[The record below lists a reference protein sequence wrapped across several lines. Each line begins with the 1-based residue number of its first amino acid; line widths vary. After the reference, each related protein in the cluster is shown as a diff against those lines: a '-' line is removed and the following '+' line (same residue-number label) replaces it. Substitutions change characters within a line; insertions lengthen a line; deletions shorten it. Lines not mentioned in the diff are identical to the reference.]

1 MSWNPCGRSAL
12 LRPRVT
18 TMLVLLSAA
27 CRPTTGTLP
36 DRLAQRFTAEHIV
49 RQADDQTF
57 RYTYYSR
64 ATQGPRWEERDAS
77 IIVTQQS
84 VFIHKNGKV
93 GLDLTATTRKATEV
107 RRDGDRVI
115 IGAGSGQSKVS
126 WSFRPPEDA
135 AGWAASIRAVIDP
148 APEPAPSP
156 DPK

>member
-1 MSWNPCGRSAL
+1 MPQRLA
-12 LRPRVT
+12 PIAV
-18 TMLVLLSAA
+18 VLLIVA
-27 CRPTTGTLP
+27 CRPTTGALP
-36 DRLAQRFTAEHIV
+36 PDLAQRFAAEHIV

-84 VFIHKNGKV
+84 VFVHKNGKV
-93 GLDLTATTRKATEV
+93 GLDLSATSRKATEV

-115 IGAGSGQSKVS
+115 IGAGSGQSKVL

-135 AGWAASIRAVIDP
+135 AGWAASIRAVIGP
-148 APEPAPSP
+148 APGP
-156 DPK
+156 DPYLDPK

>member
-1 MSWNPCGRSAL
+1 MGVTSWGETAI
-12 LRPRVT
+12 PRRLAPIAV
-18 TMLVLLSAA
+18 VLLIAA
-27 CRPTTGTLP
+27 CRPTTGALP
-36 DRLAQRFTAEHIV
+36 DSLAQRFRAEHIV

-64 ATQGPRWEERDAS
+64 ATQGPRWEERAAS

-93 GLDLTATTRKATEV
+93 GLDLSATSRKATEA

-115 IGAGSGQSKVS
+115 IGAGSGQPKVS

-135 AGWAASIRAVIDP
+135 TGWTAGIRAVIDP
-148 APEPAPSP
+148 APEPGPSL

>member
-1 MSWNPCGRSAL
+1 MPRWRAAIAL
-12 LRPRVT
+12 V
-18 TMLVLLSAA
+18 VLFVA
-27 CRPTTGTLP
+27 CRQTTGTLP
-36 DRLAQRFTAEHIV
+36 DRLAQRFAAEHIV

-64 ATQGPRWEERDAS
+64 ATEGPRWEERDAS
-77 IIVTQQS
+77 IIVTRRS
-84 VFIHKNGKV
+84 VFIHKSGKV
-93 GLDLTATTRKATEV
+93 GLDLSATGSKVTGV

-135 AGWAASIRAVIDP
+135 AGWAESIRAVIDP
-148 APEPAPSP
+148 APEPDPYL

>member
-1 MSWNPCGRSAL
+1 MPRRLVHIAL
-12 LRPRVT
+12 V
-18 TMLVLLSAA
+18 MLLAA

-49 RQADDQTF
+49 HQADDQTF

-93 GLDLTATTRKATEV
+93 GLDLTAATRKATEV

-148 APEPAPSP
+148 APEPDPYL